1 MNQPPRRFFL
11 PMIGLALLFAALGP
25 AIGAALFVAIALAL
39 ETPAAAQT
47 VGHFG
52 SVAPPLARAIA
63 LVVAYVLGAGPAAAT
78 GFLYALW
85 DAAAPAGAP
94 RSLAAALIGGALTY
108 CLFLWLSSLGASLE
122 ATIRVDASPA
132 AGRWLD
138 AAFSGELSA
147 TLRAALV
154 GCGAAAGLVC
164 AMTASLIGLTTR
176 GALALEPPAPAPSG
190 GV

>member
-11 PMIGLALLFAALGP
+11 PTIGLTLLFAALGP

-39 ETPAAAQT
+39 ETPAAAQA

-94 RSLAAALIGGALTY
+94 RSLVAALIGGAMTY
-108 CLFLWLSSLGASLE
+108 CLFLWLASLGASLE
-122 ATIRVDASPA
+122 ATIWTDASPA
-132 AGRWLD
+132 AGRWAK
-138 AAFSGELSA
+138 AAFSGELAA
-147 TLRAALV
+147 TLRHALIA
-154 GCGAAAGLVC
+154 CGAVAGLVC
-164 AMTASLIGLTTR
+164 AMAASLIGLTTR
-176 GALALEPPAPAPSG
+176 GALALEPPAPAPPG

>member
-39 ETPAAAQT
+39 ETPAAAQA

-94 RSLAAALIGGALTY
+94 RSLAAALIGGAMTY
-108 CLFLWLSSLGASLE
+108 CLFLWLASLGGSLE
-122 ATIRVDASPA
+122 ATIWTDASPA
-132 AGRWLD
+132 AGRWAN
-138 AAFSGELSA
+138 AAFSGELGA
-147 TLRAALV
+147 TLRHALIA
-154 GCGAAAGLVC
+154 CGAVAGLVC
-164 AMTASLIGLTTR
+164 AMAASLIGLTTR
-176 GALALEPPAPAPSG
+176 GALALEPPAPAPPG

>member
-39 ETPAAAQT
+39 ETPAAAQA

-94 RSLAAALIGGALTY
+94 RSLAAALIGGAMTY
-108 CLFLWLSSLGASLE
+108 CLFLWLASLGASLE
-122 ATIRVDASPA
+122 ATIWTDASPA
-132 AGRWLD
+132 AGRWAK
-138 AAFSGELSA
+138 AAFSGELGA
-147 TLRAALV
+147 TLRHALIA
-154 GCGAAAGLVC
+154 CGAVAGLVC
-164 AMTASLIGLTTR
+164 AMAASLIGLTTR
-176 GALALEPPAPAPSG
+176 GALAPAPPPPG
-190 GV
+190 GA

>member
-39 ETPAAAQT
+39 ETPAAAQA

-52 SVAPPLARAIA
+52 SLAPPLARAIA

-94 RSLAAALIGGALTY
+94 RSLAAALIGGAMTY
-108 CLFLWLSSLGASLE
+108 CLFLWLASLGGSLE
-122 ATIRVDASPA
+122 ATIWTDASPA
-132 AGRWLD
+132 SGRWAN
-138 AAFSGELSA
+138 AAFSGELGA
-147 TLRAALV
+147 TLRHALIA
-154 GCGAAAGLVC
+154 CGAVAGLVC
-164 AMTASLIGLTTR
+164 AMAASLIGLTTR
-176 GALALEPPAPAPSG
+176 GALALEPPAPAPPG

>member
-1 MNQPPRRFFL
+1 MTPPPRRFFL
-11 PMIGLALLFAALGP
+11 PMIGLVLLFAALGP
-25 AIGAALFVAIALAL
+25 AVGAALFVALALAL
-39 ETPAAAQT
+39 GTPGAAQA

-52 SVAPPLARAIA
+52 SLAPSFARTIA
-63 LVVAYVLGAGPAAAT
+63 LVVAYALGAGPAAAT

-85 DAAAPAGAP
+85 EAAAPAGAP
-94 RSLAAALIGGALTY
+94 RALAAALIGGAMTY

-138 AAFSGELSA
+138 AAFSGELGA

-154 GCGAAAGLVC
+154 GCGAVAGLVS
-164 AMTASLIGLTTR
+164 AMAASLVGLTTR
-176 GALALEPPAPAPSG
+176 GALASAPPAPPG
-190 GV
+190 GA